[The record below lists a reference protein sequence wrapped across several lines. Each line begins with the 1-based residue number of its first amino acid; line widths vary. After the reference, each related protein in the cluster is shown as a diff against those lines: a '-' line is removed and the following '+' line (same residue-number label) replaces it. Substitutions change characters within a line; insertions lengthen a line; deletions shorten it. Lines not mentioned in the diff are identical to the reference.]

1 MKKVLTVLTAITAL
15 VACDKF
21 DRQQA
26 SVGGDAKKT
35 SSVVVEIQGI
45 PLGSKADGDERQT
58 PDETKVSQYD
68 IAVYDAAGLLEWSG
82 HVDKADSPRHV
93 ITGLGA
99 GRKTIAV
106 AANINAGM
114 PATLTAFGSLP
125 TDLRDNRLSEG
136 FVMVGTAEA
145 VAAEDPEV
153 VKLSLKRIAAKISV
167 EGNITAAWL
176 GDAPES
182 FVITDIYV
190 ANVATRSN
198 YAFNG
203 TAGPSINLRSTEDV
217 TTDDVYRA
225 LTVSQR
231 TFWESGKPFN
241 GGVSFYVYP
250 NSDSARTCIII
261 KALYDGEVTYYPI
274 RIDQEIASNTLYTL
288 GDVKITWRGV
298 DKPWEEYT
306 RIAANIKIDVK
317 NWGYTQQNEVIF

>member
-1 MKKVLTVLTAITAL
+1 MKKVLIVLTAITAL
-15 VACDKF
+15 TACGKL
-21 DRQQA
+21 DRQHKP
-26 SVGGDAKKT
+26 GPDGEKT

-45 PLGSKADGDERQT
+45 PIGSKADGDQRQT
-58 PDETKVSQYD
+58 PDEMKVSQYD
-68 IAVYDAAGLLEWSG
+68 IAVYDAAGLLEWSE
-82 HVDKADSPRHV
+82 HIDKADSPRHV

-114 PATLTAFGSLP
+114 PATLAAFGTLP

-145 VAAEDPEV
+145 VAAEEPEV

-167 EGNITAAWL
+167 EGNITTAWL

-198 YAFNG
+198 YAFSG
-203 TAGPSINLRSTEDV
+203 TAGPSVNLRSTEDL
-217 TTDDVYRA
+217 TTDDVYRS

-241 GGVSFYVYP
+241 GGVGFYVYP

-261 KALYDGEVTYYPI
+261 KALYNGEVTYYPV
-274 RIDQEIASNTLYTL
+274 RIDQAITSNTLYTL

-298 DKPWEEYT
+298 DKPWEEYS
-306 RIAANIKIDVK
+306 RIAISLQLKVK
-317 NWGYTQQNEVIF
+317 DWEYIRQNEVIF